1 MVGGDSK
8 RKCPPEARK
17 VGPLKKR
24 RNTQKIQP
32 KSHPHFQ
39 LSKANLKKRKRSSTE
54 DDMTKDV
61 ETAEVKVIEVVLDD
75 DEDEEE
81 ESGREMK
88 DDSSIE
94 LLMSSPSSPEIDCEY
109 DVSENVKRENEARV
123 KEETVDNTE
132 RELHDERKDE
142 TNVREDETDGREDAT
157 GWLTIPSLPLGWKFR
172 EVANCSEVPVKA
184 STPTTKEMDVEVIQE
199 VSTISTSRRQ
209 FILAPT
215 GKIFP
220 CRFFYLLV
228 LPSLKNVGFHL
239 SPSFFSKSPCPLICP
254 SVHCQKGPHQ
264 TYVHMDRG

>member
-8 RKCPPEARK
+8 RKCPPGARK

-54 DDMTKDV
+54 DDMAKDV
-61 ETAEVKVIEVVLDD
+61 ETAEVKVIEVDLDD

-81 ESGREMK
+81 SGREMK
-88 DDSSIE
+88 EDSSIE
-94 LLMSSPSSPEIDCEY
+94 LLMSSPSSPAIGCED
-109 DVSENVKRENEARV
+109 DVSETVNRENEAKV
-123 KEETVDNTE
+123 KKETVDNTE
-132 RELHDERKDE
+132 RELDDVRQDE
-142 TNVREDETDGREDAT
+142 TNGREDAAD
-157 GWLTIPSLPLGWKFR
+157 WLTIPSLPLGWKFR

-184 STPTTKEMDVEVIQE
+184 STTKEVIQE
-199 VSTISTSRRQ
+199 VSTISTSKRQ

-220 CRFFYLLV
+220 CRSFT
-228 LPSLKNVGFHL
+228 L
-239 SPSFFSKSPCPLICP
+239 SCSPACR
-254 SVHCQKGPHQ
+254 
-264 TYVHMDRG
+264 M

>member
-8 RKCPPEARK
+8 RKCPPGARK

-54 DDMTKDV
+54 DDMAKDV
-61 ETAEVKVIEVVLDD
+61 ETAEVKVIEVDLDD

-81 ESGREMK
+81 SGREMK
-88 DDSSIE
+88 EDSNIE
-94 LLMSSPSSPEIDCEY
+94 LLMSSSSSPAIDCED
-109 DVSENVKRENEARV
+109 DVSETVNRENEAKV
-123 KEETVDNTE
+123 KKETVDNTE
-132 RELHDERKDE
+132 RELDDVRQDVRENE
-142 TNVREDETDGREDAT
+142 TNVREDETNVRQDETNGREDAT

-184 STPTTKEMDVEVIQE
+184 STTKEVIQE
-199 VSTISTSRRQ
+199 VSTISTSKRQ

-220 CRFFYLLV
+220 CRSFT
-228 LPSLKNVGFHL
+228 L
-239 SPSFFSKSPCPLICP
+239 SCSPACR
-254 SVHCQKGPHQ
+254 
-264 TYVHMDRG
+264 M